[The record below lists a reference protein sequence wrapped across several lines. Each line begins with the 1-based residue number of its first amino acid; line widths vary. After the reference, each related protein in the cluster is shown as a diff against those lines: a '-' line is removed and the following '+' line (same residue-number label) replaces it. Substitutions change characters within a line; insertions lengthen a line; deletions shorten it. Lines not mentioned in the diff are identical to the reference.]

1 MISFMKAVDDLPTA
15 YVFGDVCVERHN
27 FRVRKNGQPRTIE
40 PRAFEVLIYLIEHRE
55 RVVEKEELFEQ
66 VWKQTFVTDSALA
79 QEIKNIRHALVDDAA
94 APRYI
99 ETVRKHGY
107 RFVAEV
113 EEVAPARAG
122 PSKQIEELVQPA
134 AIAVLPFINMSGDP
148 DNEYFCDGLSEELI
162 NRLTK
167 LKGLRVVAQT
177 SSFSFKGK
185 ETDVREIG
193 QKLNAGFI
201 LEGSVRR
208 AGDRLR
214 VSLQLINAAGGY
226 HAWSESY
233 DYQWGDLFAI
243 QDEISLAVVDKLK
256 IKLFPDDR
264 KALAKRYTENLQ
276 AYHLYLRG
284 RYFWNKR
291 VMPGG
296 LQKAMEY
303 FQQAIQVDP
312 RYALAYTGL
321 ADAYTVLGVTSL
333 APAHQVFPLAKAM
346 VEKAFELDDELA
358 EAHAS
363 LALIRLAYDY
373 DFAAAERECKRALE
387 LNPAYVQ
394 AYEYY
399 HYDLLITGRIE
410 EALTRINQALELDP
424 ISPMINATAG
434 RALCYARQ
442 YEASVEQLQ
451 KTIELDP
458 QLAVAHCY
466 LGMTYTL
473 QGRYEEALAALHKAL
488 EISGEFPWA
497 TYYVGL
503 VHVFTGNRDK
513 AREILRELKSPGNER
528 PVLVSGI
535 YSALG
540 ENDKVFEWLERGYE
554 ERDFLLPWINVLPDN
569 DHLRSDPRFQE
580 LIRRL
585 GLAK

>member
-1 MISFMKAVDDLPTA
+1 MNAVDDRPADYL
-15 YVFGDVCVERHN
+15 FDDICVDRHN
-27 FRVRKNGQPRTIE
+27 FRMLKGGRPRAIE
-40 PRAFEVLIYLIEHRE
+40 PRAFNVLIFLIEHRG

-66 VWKQTFVTDSALA
+66 VWRQAFVTDSALA
-79 QEIKNIRHALVDDAA
+79 QLIKNLRRALGDDANS
-94 APRYI
+94 PRYI

-107 RFVAEV
+107 RFIAEV
-113 EEVAPARAG
+113 REVASASAVPPRDFEAAA
-122 PSKQIEELVQPA
+122 PSC
-134 AIAVLPFINMSGDP
+134 AIAVLPFINLSGYA

-167 LKGLRVVAQT
+167 LKGLRVVAHT

-226 HAWSESY
+226 HAWSEAY

-243 QDEISLAVVDKLK
+243 QDEIALAVVDKLK
-256 IKLFPDDR
+256 VELFPGDR
-264 KALAKRYTENLQ
+264 TALVKRYTENLQ
-276 AYHLYLRG
+276 AYHLYLKG

-291 VMPGG
+291 VVPGE

-346 VEKAFELDDELA
+346 VEKAFEIDDELA

-373 DFAAAERECKRALE
+373 DFEAAERECKRALE

-394 AYEYY
+394 AYEYD
-399 HYDLLITGRIE
+399 HYNLLITGRIE
-410 EALTRINQALELDP
+410 EAMSRINQALELDP
-424 ISPMINATAG
+424 ISPMVNATAG

-458 QLAVAHCY
+458 QLSVAHCY

-488 EISGEFPWA
+488 EISSEFPWA

-513 AREILRELKSPGNER
+513 AMEILRELKSPGIMR
-528 PVLVSGI
+528 PMLVSGI

-540 ENDKVFEWLERGYE
+540 EYDKVFECLEKAYE

-569 DHLRSDPRFQE
+569 DRLRSDPRFQD

-585 GLAK
+585 GLVK